1 MKIQNIK
8 NLFLKTILK
17 KFCLLKLLESI
28 GQVKMGQ
35 SIDSNFKVGKLIEC
49 CPVVIICYLLIEFLM
64 KLLLSLGKIQNVYR
78 P

>member
-1 MKIQNIK
+1 M
-8 NLFLKTILK
+8 
-17 KFCLLKLLESI
+17 KLLESI
-28 GQVKMGQ
+28 GQVKKRQ